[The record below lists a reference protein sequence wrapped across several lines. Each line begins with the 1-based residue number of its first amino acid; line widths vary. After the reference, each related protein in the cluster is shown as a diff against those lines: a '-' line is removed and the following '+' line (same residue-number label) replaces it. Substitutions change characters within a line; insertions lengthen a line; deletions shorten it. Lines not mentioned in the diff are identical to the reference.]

1 MNLIKGTKSMIH
13 SLPRPEAGEVAYAT
27 DTNELYIFNDNQW
40 VLATPETKGNVEMSL
55 YDMNKQIITQLPTMK
70 RCQEKT
76 DLMNDFVKQT
86 NNVYYMLYGKEISYF
101 TVFVT
106 NMFEYEIETLGD
118 AVYECLSN
126 VGPIKS
132 IEYTENK
139 DAIEIWVM
147 ADEEATCLYLFPYD
161 GGIVKVGR

>member
-13 SLPRPEAGEVAYAT
+13 SLPRPEVGEVAYAT
-27 DTNELYIFNDNQW
+27 DTNELYIFKDNQW

-55 YDMNKQIITQLPTMK
+55 YDMNKQIIAQLPTMK
-70 RCQEKT
+70 QCQEKI
-76 DLMNDFVKQT
+76 DLMNDFVKQA

-106 NMFEYEIETLGD
+106 NMFEYEIATLGD
-118 AVYECLSN
+118 AVYECLAN

-161 GGIVKVGR
+161 SGIVKVGR